1 MAGPV
6 GSGSVFQ
13 FGAFELDLQAREL
26 RKRGIRVKLQD
37 QPLQIL
43 FLLIE
48 CAGEVVTR
56 EQIQK
61 KLWCVDTFVD
71 FENSINGAVR
81 RLRDALGDTSENPR
95 FVETVARHGYRFVA
109 PVSRHPATDAPA
121 PENRLKENHPSTS
134 EPAQDSR
141 KRSYWLSGV
150 LCGVSLVAGGSVV
163 SWLKRG
169 YVEPLRV
176 ETLTYSGRD
185 ASPAVSP
192 DGKTVAFSSGPGRHA
207 PDLAKTIEGW
217 RRSPADLRP
226 GRLAPLF
233 TRWRDDSLR
242 AKGRDAPFSLQDRK
256 RWWGAAKSDRRRS
269 GWRLLARRT
278 PHCIPLLET

>member
-109 PVSRHPATDAPA
+109 PVSRHPATS
-121 PENRLKENHPSTS
+121 RI
-134 EPAQDSR
+134 AQDQSR
-141 KRSYWLSGV
+141 ERRRYMEH
-150 LCGVSLVAGGSVV
+150 LCTSIRGRMETWFCDSSVV
-163 SWLKRG
+163 ADSRRRKKLTCACG
-169 YVEPLRV
+169 DFTPGPPL
-176 ETLTYSGRD
+176 ENL
-185 ASPAVSP
+185 SP
-192 DGKTVAFSSGPGRHA
+192 
-207 PDLAKTIEGW
+207 I
-217 RRSPADLRP
+217 
-226 GRLAPLF
+226 PLF
-233 TRWRDDSLR
+233 GRSLLGGLR
-242 AKGRDAPFSLQDRK
+242 
-256 RWWGAAKSDRRRS
+256 
-269 GWRLLARRT
+269 
-278 PHCIPLLET
+278 CC